1 VIYFFVGI
9 LPPLFKKEQP
19 LIFDSA
25 IPAGKEI
32 LIEKA
37 VIPGSQKKHFL
48 SSVALQRA
56 TNSKDLAHGIDFE
69 TPFRRHETSTRITQ
83 PR

>member
-1 VIYFFVGI
+1 MGI
-9 LPPLFKKEQP
+9 LPPLFKKKQP

-32 LIEKA
+32 LIEEA
-37 VIPGSQKKHFL
+37 VISGSPKKHL
-48 SSVALQRA
+48 HSLVGLQRA